1 MDNTVTADLPAYT
14 AEEEKLVI
22 RNKDGVPVGV
32 KPDNSW
38 TLPKIALWISITAM
52 GRSVLVVVCSL
63 T

>member
-32 KPDNSW
+32 KPDNS
-38 TLPKIALWISITAM
+38 
-52 GRSVLVVVCSL
+52 
-63 T
+63 